1 MINHNNRAIHKRVS
15 ISIDDTYK
23 KPKKKIMNFI
33 QQIEICHDI
42 KKSLKQEQNKQ
53 VPKRIVTKITTT
65 HKKLVRY
72 VNNLC
77 KENI

>member
-1 MINHNNRAIHKRVS
+1 
-15 ISIDDTYK
+15 
-23 KPKKKIMNFI
+23 MNFI